1 MKRLLILGAG
11 TAGTMA
17 ANRLR
22 KALSDEWQITVVDND
37 PVHIYQPGLLFVPF
51 GNLSRK
57 DISKPRT
64 KFLSAGVN
72 SLAGT
77 IKLVDTDSNQV
88 TLEDGTALPYDQLI
102 IATGTSVEP
111 QETERLSGESDASLV
126 HEFYTMDGAEALADT
141 LKDWDGGKLV
151 VHITEM
157 PIKCPVAP
165 LEFAF
170 LADSFFKDRGIR
182 DRVDITYVTPLP
194 GAFTKPVAAKY
205 LGDML
210 AKRKVLVEPDFYTE
224 HIDSTGTGTGKLVS
238 FDERVIDFDLL
249 VTIPINMGASYVGES
264 GLGDELRHVPVDR
277 HTFLATGHD
286 NIFALGDASNI
297 PTSKAGSV
305 AHFAV
310 EVFVE
315 NFVQHIAGKSMTHSF
330 DGHANCFIETGGG
343 KASLIDF
350 NYETEPLPGT
360 YPLPKA
366 GPMSLLGETRFNH
379 WGKLAFRWAYWNLLL
394 PGRNILIPSA
404 MSMMGKTPA
413 DELDLRTETDQSESD
428 EDSDSDVPVPSF

>member
-51 GNLSRK
+51 GTLSRK
-57 DISKPRT
+57 DISKPRS
-64 KFLSAGVN
+64 KFLASGVN

-77 IKLVDTDSNQV
+77 ITLVDTDNNNV
-88 TLEDGTALPYDQLI
+88 MLEDGTTLPYDQLI
-102 IATGTSVEP
+102 IATGTNVEP
-111 QETERLSGESDASLV
+111 EETEQLTGDSDASLV
-126 HEFYTMDGAEALADT
+126 HEFYTMDGAEDLAAT
-141 LKDWDGGKLV
+141 LKEWDGGKLV

-170 LADSFFKDRGIR
+170 LADSFFADRGMR

-194 GAFTKPVAAKY
+194 GAFTKPVAAQY

-210 AKRKVLVEPDFYTE
+210 SEREIVVEPDFYTE
-224 HIDSTGTGTGKLVS
+224 HIDTTGSGSGKLVS

-249 VTIPINMGASYVGES
+249 VTVPINMGARFVGES
-264 GLGDELRHVPVDR
+264 NLGDELRYVPVDR
-277 HTFLATGHD
+277 HNFLANEHD

-315 NFVQHIAGKSMTHSF
+315 NFMQHIAGKAMTHSF

-343 KASLIDF
+343 RASLIDF
-350 NYETEPLPGT
+350 NYDTEPLPGT

-366 GPMSLLGETRFNH
+366 GPMSLLGETRLNH

-413 DELDLRTETDQSESD
+413 DELDLRVNISESGPD
-428 EDSDSDVPVPSF
+428 EDSDTDIPVPSF